1 MEEAIA
7 MQYAAMMKRQNL
19 LMEST
24 EPDCPQKLLNCGLK
38 LSCTSKL
45 LAVTDS
51 VYAERYFKTAY
62 RTDPE
67 SSPSLSRDC
76 LPLLEINLQ
85 CFCWFHTMAKKDSF
99 FLFMHNLFSR
109 VWGFYSYFF

>member
-1 MEEAIA
+1 MEDAIA

-45 LAVTDS
+45 LVVTDS

-85 CFCWFHTMAKKDSF
+85 SFCLEDFVIRKSQERRT
-99 FLFMHNLFSR
+99 
-109 VWGFYSYFF
+109 